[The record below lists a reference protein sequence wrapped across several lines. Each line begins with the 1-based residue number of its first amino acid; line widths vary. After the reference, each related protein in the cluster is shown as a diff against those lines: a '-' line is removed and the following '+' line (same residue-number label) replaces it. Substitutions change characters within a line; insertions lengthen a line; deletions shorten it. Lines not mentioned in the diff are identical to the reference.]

1 MNAPIAIFCYN
12 RPVHLEH
19 TLQSLLKCAEAKQNP
34 VYFFC
39 DGPKDY
45 LDAKKTAAVNEVVHR
60 YAHHFNSQ
68 IHLQKSNQGLA
79 TSIING
85 VTAVLSNHDNIIVL
99 EDDIEVSKDFLLFM
113 NVALSEHQNQPNV
126 CSCSGYLMPIDTS
139 NIQSSTLLLPRASS
153 WGWSTWKDRWLSV
166 DWDEAVK
173 DDFLV
178 DKSLQQEFGK
188 WGGEDLIPMMKK
200 QLIGKID
207 SWLVRW
213 AYHHFKTRSYCLF
226 PKESLAV
233 NRGNDGTGT
242 HSPKSTIYQPKK
254 MGTIE
259 NSELLQEPPTIDE
272 MTIKSLHRFLR
283 PSVIRKVINFFTL
296 P

>member
-1 MNAPIAIFCYN
+1 MNAPITIFCYN

-19 TLQSLLKCAEAKQNP
+19 TLQSLLKCPEAKQNP

-39 DGPKDY
+39 DGPKNADD
-45 LDAKKTAAVNEVVHR
+45 LVKTEAVREIVHR
-60 YAHHFNSQ
+60 YAHHFDSKLHFN
-68 IHLQKSNQGLA
+68 KKNQGLA
-79 TSIING
+79 TSIISG
-85 VTAVLSNHDNIIVL
+85 VTNALAEHETVIVL
-99 EDDIEVSKDFLLFM
+99 EDDIEVNKDFLLFM
-113 NVALSEHQNQPNV
+113 NTGLSVHQQQTNI
-126 CSCSGYLMPIDTS
+126 CSVSGYLMPIDTS
-139 NIQSSTLLLPRASS
+139 AIQNTTLLLPRASS
-153 WGWSTWKDRWLSV
+153 WGWATWKDRWFAV

-178 DKSLQQEFGK
+178 NKRLQKEFGR

-226 PKESLAV
+226 PKESLAI
-233 NRGNDGTGT
+233 NRGNDGSGT
-242 HSPKSTIYQPKK
+242 HSPKSNIYQPKNAGSFK
-254 MGTIE
+254 E
-259 NSELLQEPPTIDE
+259 PELMEPTPAIDDLA
-272 MTIKSLHRFLR
+272 IKSLHRFLK
-283 PSVIRKVINFFTL
+283 PSPIRKVINFFTL